1 MEEAHARYRELVL
14 LLHPDRNPLP
24 DATAQFQAM
33 QEEYRDLPVL
43 LKYLPYL
50 QEPQVVYIPVPI
62 PEQKAGFW
70 DVVKTVAESIPP
82 EGYAEGVRMVAGLFS
97 MQESPPDL

>member
-1 MEEAHARYRELVL
+1 MEEAQARYRELVI

-33 QEEYRDLPVL
+33 QEEYRDIPVL

-50 QEPQVVYIPVPI
+50 AEPQVVYIPVLI
-62 PEQKAGFW
+62 PEKKIGFW
-70 DVVKTVAESIPP
+70 ELAKTVVEAIPP
-82 EGYAEGVRMVAGLFS
+82 EGYAEGVKMVAELFS
-97 MQESPPDL
+97 MQEPPDL